1 MVSETHLVTAG
12 TPMAT
17 FPDNFLWGGAIAAN
31 QVEGSFD
38 KDGKGLSTSDM
49 LPKGILNPHQSREER
64 TPGIKDLAI
73 DFYNRYP
80 EDIALFKEMGFNC
93 LRLSIAWTR
102 IFPKGD
108 EDTPNEAG
116 LAYYQKIFDELA
128 KHDITPFVT
137 LSHYEMPYALTET
150 YGGWADRRLIGFFE
164 RYARTVFDAY
174 KDKVKLWLTFN
185 EINMSLHA
193 PFTGVG
199 LPEDA
204 AEAEI
209 YQAIHHQLVASARAV
224 RLCHEIVPNARI
236 GNMLLGAI
244 NYPYTCNPDDVIA
257 AMNENNKWL
266 FFGDVQTR
274 GRYPGYMLRYFR
286 DNGIE
291 IQMEEGDLEELA
303 DASVDFISFSYYA
316 SGCASADPK
325 QKEVG
330 NIVDSVPNP
339 YLAKSQWGW
348 LIDPKGLRIL
358 LNFLYDRYQKP
369 LFVVE
374 NGLGARDEVT
384 VNGEIFDDYRISYL
398 NDHLVQAREATLD
411 GVELMGFT
419 SWGPIDLVANS
430 TAQMSKR
437 YGYIYVDRHDDG
449 TGTLERKRKKSF
461 HWYKQVI
468 ATNGASLK
476 T

>member
-1 MVSETHLVTAG
+1 MIK
-12 TPMAT
+12 

-31 QVEGSFD
+31 QVEGAYNLG
-38 KDGKGLSTSDM
+38 GKGLSTSDM
-49 LPKGILNPHQSREER
+49 LPNGILSPHQTREER

-93 LRLSIAWTR
+93 LRLSIAWSR
-102 IFPKGD
+102 IFPNGD
-108 EDTPNEAG
+108 ELEPNEEG
-116 LAYYQKIFDELA
+116 LAFYDKIFDELA
-128 KHDITPFVT
+128 KHDMQPFVT
-137 LSHYEMPYALTET
+137 LSHYEMPYALVEN
-150 YGGWADRRLIGFFE
+150 YGGWGDRRVIEFFE
-164 RYARTVFDAY
+164 RYAKTVLERY

-199 LPEDA
+199 LLEDA
-204 AEAEI
+204 SEQDI
-209 YQAIHHQLVASARAV
+209 YQAIHHQLVANAKAV
-224 RLCHEIVPNARI
+224 KLCQQIVPNGKI

-244 NYPYTCNPDDVIA
+244 NYPYTCNPDDVLA
-257 AMNENNKWL
+257 AMHENNKWL

-274 GRYPGYMLRYFR
+274 GQYPGYMKRYFR
-286 DNGIE
+286 ENGIE
-291 IQMEEGDLEELA
+291 IQMEEGDLEEIA
-303 DASVDFISFSYYA
+303 SASVDFISFSYYA

-339 YLAKSQWGW
+339 YLEKSQWGW
-348 LIDPKGLRIL
+348 LIDPKGLRVL
-358 LNFLYDRYQKP
+358 LNFLHDRYQKP
-369 LFVVE
+369 LFIVE
-374 NGLGARDEVT
+374 NGLGARDEFDE
-384 VNGEIFDDYRISYL
+384 NGEIQDDYRISYL
-398 NDHLVQAREATLD
+398 NDHLVQAHEAILD

-430 TAQMSKR
+430 TAEMSKR

-449 TGTLERKRKKSF
+449 QGTLERKRKKSF
-461 HWYKQVI
+461 YWYQDVI
-468 ATNGASLK
+468 RTSGSSLK
-476 T
+476 S

>member
-1 MVSETHLVTAG
+1 MT
-12 TPMAT
+12 T
-17 FPDNFLWGGAIAAN
+17 FPKHFLWGGAIAAN

-38 KDGKGLSTSDM
+38 LDGKGLSTSDM
-49 LPKGILNPHQSREER
+49 LPNGILSPHQTRQQR
-64 TPGIKDLAI
+64 TDGIKDLAI
-73 DFYNRYP
+73 DFYQRYP
-80 EDIALFKEMGFNC
+80 EDIALFNEMGFNC

-102 IFPKGD
+102 IFPNGD
-108 EDTPNEAG
+108 ESEPNEAG
-116 LAYYQKIFDELA
+116 LAYYDRIFDELA

-137 LSHYEMPYALTET
+137 LSHYEMPYALVEN
-150 YGGWADRRLIGFFE
+150 YGGWASRKLIGFFE
-164 RYARTVFDAY
+164 RYARSVFERY
-174 KDKVKLWLTFN
+174 QNKVKLWLTFN

-199 LPEDA
+199 L
-204 AEAEI
+204 AEEASEQAI
-209 YQAIHHQLVASARAV
+209 YQAIHHQLVANAKAV
-224 RLCHEIVPNARI
+224 KLCHEIIPDAKI

-257 AMNENNKWL
+257 AMQENNKWL

-286 DNGIE
+286 EKGIE
-291 IQMEEGDLEELA
+291 IDMQPGDVEELA
-303 DASVDFISFSYYA
+303 SASVDFISFSYYA

-339 YLAKSQWGW
+339 YLEKSQWGW

-369 LFVVE
+369 LFIVE
-374 NGLGARDEVT
+374 NGLGARDEINA
-384 VNGEIFDDYRISYL
+384 NGEIEDDYRIAYL
-398 NDHLVQAREATLD
+398 NDHLVQAREAVLD

-449 TGTLERKRKKSF
+449 SGTLERKRKKSF
-461 HWYKQVI
+461 FWYQDVI
-468 ATNGASLK
+468 RTHGASLK
-476 T
+476 S

>member
-1 MVSETHLVTAG
+1 MT
-12 TPMAT
+12 T
-17 FPDNFLWGGAIAAN
+17 FPKHFLWGGAIAAN

-38 KDGKGLSTSDM
+38 HDGKGLSTSDM
-49 LPKGILNPHQSREER
+49 LPNGILSPHQTRQQR
-64 TPGIKDLAI
+64 TEGIKDLAI
-73 DFYNRYP
+73 DFYQRYP
-80 EDIALFKEMGFNC
+80 EDIALFNEMGFNC

-102 IFPKGD
+102 IFPNGD
-108 EDTPNEAG
+108 ECEPNEEG
-116 LAYYQKIFDELA
+116 LAYYDRVFDELT

-137 LSHYEMPYALTET
+137 LSHYEMPYALVEN
-150 YGGWADRRLIGFFE
+150 YGGWASRELISLFE
-164 RYARTVFDAY
+164 RYARTVFERY
-174 KDKVKLWLTFN
+174 QNKVKLWLTFN

-199 LPEDA
+199 L
-204 AEAEI
+204 AEEASEQAI
-209 YQAIHHQLVASARAV
+209 YQAIHHQLVANAKAV
-224 RLCHEIVPNARI
+224 KLCHEIIPDAKI
-236 GNMLLGAI
+236 GNMLLGAL

-257 AMNENNKWL
+257 AMQENNKWL

-286 DNGIE
+286 EKGIE
-291 IQMEEGDLEELA
+291 IDMQPGDIEELA
-303 DASVDFISFSYYA
+303 SASVDFISFSYYA

-339 YLAKSQWGW
+339 YLEKSQWGW

-369 LFVVE
+369 LFIVE
-374 NGLGARDEVT
+374 NGLGARDEINA
-384 VNGEIFDDYRISYL
+384 NGEIEDDYRIAYL
-398 NDHLVQAREATLD
+398 NDHLVQAREAILD

-430 TAQMSKR
+430 TAEMSKR

-449 TGTLERKRKKSF
+449 SGTLERKCKKSF
-461 HWYKQVI
+461 FWYQDVI
-468 ATNGASLK
+468 RTHGASLK
-476 T
+476 S

>member
-1 MVSETHLVTAG
+1 MT
-12 TPMAT
+12 T
-17 FPDNFLWGGAIAAN
+17 FPKHFLWGGAIAAN

-38 KDGKGLSTSDM
+38 LDGKGLSTSDM
-49 LPKGILNPHQSREER
+49 LPNGILSPHQTRQQR
-64 TPGIKDLAI
+64 TDGIKDLAI
-73 DFYNRYP
+73 DFYQRYP
-80 EDIALFKEMGFNC
+80 EDIALFNEMGFNC

-102 IFPKGD
+102 IFPNGD
-108 EDTPNEAG
+108 ESEPNEEG
-116 LAYYQKIFDELA
+116 LAYYDRIFNELA
-128 KHDITPFVT
+128 KHDIMPFVT
-137 LSHYEMPYALTET
+137 LSHYEMPYALVEN
-150 YGGWADRRLIGFFE
+150 YGGWASRELIGFFE
-164 RYARTVFDAY
+164 RYARTVFERY
-174 KDKVKLWLTFN
+174 QNKVKLWLTFN

-199 LPEDA
+199 L
-204 AEAEI
+204 AEEASEQAI
-209 YQAIHHQLVASARAV
+209 YQAIHHQLVANAKAV
-224 RLCHEIVPNARI
+224 KLCHEIIPDAKI
-236 GNMLLGAI
+236 GNMLLGAL

-257 AMNENNKWL
+257 AMQENNKWL

-286 DNGIE
+286 EKGIE
-291 IQMEEGDLEELA
+291 IDMQPGDVEELA
-303 DASVDFISFSYYA
+303 SASVDFISFSYYA

-339 YLAKSQWGW
+339 YLEKSQWGW

-369 LFVVE
+369 LFIVE
-374 NGLGARDEVT
+374 NGLGARDEINA
-384 VNGEIFDDYRISYL
+384 NGEIEDDYRIAYL
-398 NDHLVQAREATLD
+398 NDHLVQAREAVLD

-430 TAQMSKR
+430 TAEMSKR

-449 TGTLERKRKKSF
+449 SGTLERKRKKSF
-461 HWYKQVI
+461 FWYQDVI
-468 ATNGASLK
+468 RTHGASLK
-476 T
+476 S

>member
-1 MVSETHLVTAG
+1 MT
-12 TPMAT
+12 T
-17 FPDNFLWGGAIAAN
+17 FPKHFLWGGAIAAN
-31 QVEGSFD
+31 QVEGSFNL
-38 KDGKGLSTSDM
+38 DGKGLSTSDM
-49 LPKGILNPHQSREER
+49 LPNGILSPHQTRQQR
-64 TPGIKDLAI
+64 TDGIKDLAI
-73 DFYNRYP
+73 DFYQRYP
-80 EDIALFKEMGFNC
+80 EDIALFNEMGFNC

-102 IFPKGD
+102 IFPNGD
-108 EDTPNEAG
+108 ESEPNEEG
-116 LAYYQKIFDELA
+116 LAYYDRIFDELA

-137 LSHYEMPYALTET
+137 LSHYEMPYALVEN
-150 YGGWADRRLIGFFE
+150 YGGWASRELIGFFE
-164 RYARTVFDAY
+164 RYARTVFERY
-174 KDKVKLWLTFN
+174 QNKVKLWLTFN

-199 LPEDA
+199 L
-204 AEAEI
+204 AEEASEQAI
-209 YQAIHHQLVASARAV
+209 YQAIHHQLVANAKAV
-224 RLCHEIVPNARI
+224 KLCHEIIPDAKI
-236 GNMLLGAI
+236 GNMLLGAL

-257 AMNENNKWL
+257 AMQENNKWL

-286 DNGIE
+286 EKGIE
-291 IQMEEGDLEELA
+291 IDMQPGDVEELA
-303 DASVDFISFSYYA
+303 SASVDFISFSYYA

-339 YLAKSQWGW
+339 YLEKSQWGW

-369 LFVVE
+369 LFIVE
-374 NGLGARDEVT
+374 NGLGARDEINA
-384 VNGEIFDDYRISYL
+384 NGEIEDDYRIAYL
-398 NDHLVQAREATLD
+398 NDHLVQAREAVLD

-430 TAQMSKR
+430 TAEMSKR

-449 TGTLERKRKKSF
+449 SGTLERKRKKSF
-461 HWYKQVI
+461 FWYQDVI
-468 ATNGASLK
+468 RTHGASLK
-476 T
+476 S

>member
-1 MVSETHLVTAG
+1 MMT
-12 TPMAT
+12 T
-17 FPDNFLWGGAIAAN
+17 FPKHFLWGGAIAAN

-38 KDGKGLSTSDM
+38 LDGKGLSTSDM
-49 LPKGILNPHQSREER
+49 LPNGILSPHQTRQQR
-64 TPGIKDLAI
+64 TEGIKDLAI
-73 DFYNRYP
+73 DFYQRYP
-80 EDIALFKEMGFNC
+80 EDIALFNEMGFNC

-102 IFPKGD
+102 IFPNGD
-108 EDTPNEAG
+108 ESEPNEEG
-116 LAYYQKIFDELA
+116 LAYYDRIFDELA

-137 LSHYEMPYALTET
+137 LSHYEMPYALVEN
-150 YGGWADRRLIGFFE
+150 YGGWASRELISFFE
-164 RYARTVFDAY
+164 RYARTVFERY
-174 KDKVKLWLTFN
+174 QNKVKLWLTFN

-199 LPEDA
+199 L
-204 AEAEI
+204 AEEASEQAI
-209 YQAIHHQLVASARAV
+209 YQAIHHQLVANAKAV
-224 RLCHEIVPNARI
+224 KLCHEIIPDAKI
-236 GNMLLGAI
+236 GNMLLGAL

-257 AMNENNKWL
+257 AMQENNKWL

-286 DNGIE
+286 EKGID
-291 IQMEEGDLEELA
+291 IDMQPGDIEELA
-303 DASVDFISFSYYA
+303 SASVDFISFSYYA

-339 YLAKSQWGW
+339 YLEKSQWGW

-369 LFVVE
+369 LFIVE
-374 NGLGARDEVT
+374 NGLGARDKINA
-384 VNGEIFDDYRISYL
+384 NGEIEDDYRIAYL
-398 NDHLVQAREATLD
+398 NDHLVQAREAILD

-430 TAQMSKR
+430 TAEMSKR

-449 TGTLERKRKKSF
+449 SGTLERKRKKSF
-461 HWYKQVI
+461 FWYQDVI
-468 ATNGASLK
+468 RTHGASLK
-476 T
+476 S

>member
-1 MVSETHLVTAG
+1 MMT
-12 TPMAT
+12 T
-17 FPDNFLWGGAIAAN
+17 FPKHFLWGGAIAAN

-38 KDGKGLSTSDM
+38 LDGKGLSTSDM
-49 LPKGILNPHQSREER
+49 LPNGILSLHQTRQQR
-64 TPGIKDLAI
+64 TDGIKDLAI
-73 DFYNRYP
+73 DFYQRYP
-80 EDIALFKEMGFNC
+80 EDIALFNEMGFNC

-102 IFPKGD
+102 IFPNGD
-108 EDTPNEAG
+108 ESEPNEEG
-116 LAYYQKIFDELA
+116 LAYYDRIFDELA

-137 LSHYEMPYALTET
+137 LSHYEMPYALVEN
-150 YGGWADRRLIGFFE
+150 YGGWASRELISFFE
-164 RYARTVFDAY
+164 RYASTVFERY
-174 KDKVKLWLTFN
+174 QNKVKLWLTFN

-199 LPEDA
+199 L
-204 AEAEI
+204 AEEASEQAI
-209 YQAIHHQLVASARAV
+209 YQAIHHQLVANAKAV
-224 RLCHEIVPNARI
+224 KLCHEIIPDAKI
-236 GNMLLGAI
+236 GNMLLGAL

-257 AMNENNKWL
+257 AMQENNKWL

-286 DNGIE
+286 EKGIE
-291 IQMEEGDLEELA
+291 IDMQPGDVEELA
-303 DASVDFISFSYYA
+303 SASVDFISFSYYA

-339 YLAKSQWGW
+339 YLEKSQWGW

-369 LFVVE
+369 LFIVE
-374 NGLGARDEVT
+374 NGLGARDEINA
-384 VNGEIFDDYRISYL
+384 NGEIEDDYRIAYL
-398 NDHLVQAREATLD
+398 NDHLVQAREAVLD

-430 TAQMSKR
+430 TAEMSKR
-437 YGYIYVDRHDDG
+437 YGYSYVDRHDDG
-449 TGTLERKRKKSF
+449 SGTLERKRKKSF
-461 HWYKQVI
+461 FWYQDVI
-468 ATNGASLK
+468 RTHGASLK
-476 T
+476 S

>member
-1 MVSETHLVTAG
+1 MTH
-12 TPMAT
+12 
-17 FPDNFLWGGAIAAN
+17 FPNDFLWGGAIAAN
-31 QVEGSFD
+31 QVEGAYAQ
-38 KDGKGLSTSDM
+38 DGKGLSTSDM
-49 LPKGILNPHQSREER
+49 LPSGILSPHQTREER
-64 TPGIKDLAI
+64 TAGIKDVAI

-80 EDIALFKEMGFNC
+80 DDIALFKEMGFNC

-102 IFPKGD
+102 IYPNGD
-108 EDTPNEAG
+108 DQAPNEAG
-116 LAYYQKIFDELA
+116 LAYYDRIFDELA
-128 KHDITPFVT
+128 KHDIQPFVT
-137 LSHYEMPYALTET
+137 LSHYEMPYALVEN
-150 YGGWADRRLIGFFE
+150 YGGWADRKLIAFFE
-164 RYARTVFDAY
+164 RYVSTVFERY

-199 LPEDA
+199 LPE
-204 AEAEI
+204 EASEQAI
-209 YQAIHHQLVASARAV
+209 YQAIHHQLVANAKAV
-224 RLCHEIVPNARI
+224 SLCKRIIPDGKI

-257 AMNENNKWL
+257 AMHENNKWL

-274 GRYPGYMLRYFR
+274 GKYPGYMLRYFR
-286 DNGIE
+286 ENNIT
-291 IQMEEGDLEELA
+291 IAMEEGDLETIA
-303 DASVDFISFSYYA
+303 QASVDFISFSYYA

-339 YLAKSQWGW
+339 YLEKSQWGW

-374 NGLGARDEVT
+374 NGLGARDEI
-384 VNGEIFDDYRISYL
+384 NEDGEIHDDYRIQYL
-398 NDHLVQAREATLD
+398 NDHLVQAREAIAD

-430 TAQMSKR
+430 TAEMSKR
-437 YGYIYVDRHDDG
+437 YGFIYVDRHNDG
-449 TGTLERKRKKSF
+449 TGSLIRKRKKSF
-461 HWYKQVI
+461 HWYQEVI
-468 ATNGASLK
+468 NTQGGSLVDER
-476 T
+476 